1 MGRMSDIDID
11 TRAILEAEAEQ
22 LDLDIGDKM
31 EYISN
36 NYTAVAN
43 KIMKGQA
50 DENKNNKRES

>member
-1 MGRMSDIDID
+1 MSDIDID

-22 LDLDIGDKM
+22 LNLDIGDKM

-43 KIMKGQA
+43 KIIKEKE

>member
-11 TRAILEAEAEQ
+11 THAILEAESDQ
-22 LDLDIGDKM
+22 LDLDINDKM

-43 KIMKGQA
+43 KIIKEKEDA
-50 DENKNNKRES
+50 NKSNKPGA

>member
-50 DENKNNKRES
+50 DANKSNKRES

>member
-36 NYTAVAN
+36 NYTAVATE
-43 KIMKGQA
+43 IMKGQA
-50 DENKNNKRES
+50 DANKSNKRES